1 MWRENYIEA
10 RKKAQKMYRSQILK
24 GQYPYL
30 QALDDLI
37 SQSMIISEVDL
48 GVVEI
53 PLDAVVGTRNAGRNQ
68 SFSSNFMPLLEVQSE
83 FATKWIYL
91 YQAHIEE
98 GIRDPIKVVEFMN
111 RFYVIEGNKRVSVLK
126 FVDAVKV
133 TAHVTRL
140 IPFKDDSVENRI
152 YYEFINFY
160 KVSSVNYLNFSQEGS
175 YQKLLSLL
183 GKDEHTIWTDNE
195 KLDFHSAYIHFVDVY
210 EEKGGN
216 KLSLTSGDAFLTYL
230 EIYGYADLAQ
240 KSYQE
245 LREEIPAIW
254 KDFEI
259 FPKKR
264 QIELLTTPDPEKTD
278 KKSLVSM
285 LLPFSSADAPFK
297 IAFIHDVFAK
307 DSSWVYSHELGRH
320 YLENI
325 FGSQII
331 TSAYENCNTNEKVIE
346 AIAAAVDDKNSI
358 IFTTSPKHLNAS
370 VIAALKYPN
379 IQIFNCSFNSG
390 MGHLRTY
397 YGRMYEAKFLMGI
410 LAGILSKEEAIG
422 YVADYPIYG
431 SMANINAFALG
442 VRMVNPEA
450 KIYLEWASVKGNRID
465 EYFSARRISYVSGQD
480 LIKPAKS
487 SRNFGLYNIRKDPVV
502 NVAMPVWDWGKFY
515 EKIVRSILNKNFQKN
530 ATQDNEK
537 AFNYFWGMS
546 SGLIDVIY
554 SSHLP
559 VGTMQLLD
567 VMKKQIFDGN
577 FQPFSGEIRSQD
589 GTIQN
594 EENNIM
600 TQQQIASIDW
610 LLDNVHGTIPEFEEL
625 TEEAKRIVQFQ
636 GVAKYEQQKRNIL
649 L

>member
-1 MWRENYIEA
+1 MWREEYIKA
-10 RKKAQKMYRSQILK
+10 RKKAQKTYRSQILR

-37 SQSMIISEVDL
+37 SQGMIVSEVDL
-48 GVVEI
+48 GEIEI
-53 PLDAVVGTRNAGRNQ
+53 PLDAIVGTKNDGRNQ
-68 SFSSNFMPLLEVQSE
+68 VFASDFMPLLNPDSE

-98 GIRDPIKVVEFMN
+98 GIRDAIKVVEFMN

-126 FVDAVKV
+126 YVEAVKI
-133 TAHVTRL
+133 TAQVTRL
-140 IPFKDDSVENRI
+140 VPSKDDSLENRI
-152 YYEFINFY
+152 YYEFLNFY
-160 KVSSVNYLNFSQEGS
+160 KVSSVNYLNFTQEGS

-183 GKDEHTIWTDNE
+183 GKDEITPWTNNE
-195 KLDFHSAYIHFVDVY
+195 KLDFHSAYIHFLDVY

-216 KLSLTSGDAFLTYL
+216 KLSLSSGDAFLTYL
-230 EIYGYADLAQ
+230 EIYGYADLSK

-259 FPKKR
+259 FPNKR
-264 QIELLTTPDPEKTD
+264 EVELLTAPEPEKTD

-285 LLPFSSADAPFK
+285 LLPFSSSDAPVK
-297 IAFIHDVFAK
+297 IAFIYDVFAK

-320 YLENI
+320 YLEDV

-331 TSAYENCNTNEKVIE
+331 TSAYENCNTSDKVAE
-346 AIAAAVDDKNSI
+346 AIAAAVEEKNSI
-358 IFTTSPKHLNAS
+358 IFTASPKLLNAS

-379 IQIFNCSFNSG
+379 IQILNCSFNSG

-397 YGRMYEAKFLMGI
+397 YGRMYEAKFLMGM
-410 LAGILSKEEAIG
+410 LAGILSKEDAIG

-450 KIYLEWASVKGNRID
+450 KVYLEWASVKGNQID
-465 EYFSARRISYVSGQD
+465 TYFNARRISYVSGQD

-487 SRNFGLYNIRKDPVV
+487 SRNFGLYNIRKDPVT
-502 NVAMPVWDWGKFY
+502 NIAMPVWDWGKFY

-530 ATQDNEK
+530 SAQDGEK

-546 SGLIDVIY
+546 SGLIDVIS
-554 SSHLP
+554 SSHVP
-559 VGTMQLLD
+559 TGTLQLLEL
-567 VMKKQIFDGN
+567 MKKQICEGS
-577 FQPFSGEIRSQD
+577 FQPFSGEMRSQD

-594 EENNIM
+594 EKNTVM

-610 LLDNVHGTIPEFEEL
+610 LLDNIHGNIPEYEEL
-625 TEEAKRIVQFQ
+625 TEEAKQIVQFQ
-636 GVAKYEQQKRNIL
+636 GVAKYEQQKRNISL
-649 L
+649 